1 MAMDIAK
8 SAEEGDVTLERDD
21 LKVYLQEWA
30 YNLLSNATLD
40 FVDEHG
46 FVVTGTPQSP
56 CCS

>member
-1 MAMDIAK
+1 VAMDIAK
-8 SAEEGDVTLERDD
+8 SAEESDVTLEKDD
-21 LKVYLQEWA
+21 LKVYLQEQA
-30 YNLLSNATLD
+30 HNLLLNATLD